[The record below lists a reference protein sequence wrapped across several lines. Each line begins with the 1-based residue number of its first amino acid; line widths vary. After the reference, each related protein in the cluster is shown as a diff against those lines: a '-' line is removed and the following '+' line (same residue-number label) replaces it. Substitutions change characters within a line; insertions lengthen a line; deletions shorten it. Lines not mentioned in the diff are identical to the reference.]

1 MNYLTK
7 TLVIVFAALFI
18 NAAKAQT
25 GSPQVLA
32 SGGAQTTAGTQKISF
47 TIGQVFGAT
56 YSGTTRKATIGFQQ
70 PIILESA
77 TCVGDFDNS
86 GYINIAD
93 LLIFFSNFGCTS
105 ACGNTDMDGSGNVNI
120 TDLLQLI
127 SVFGTSCP

>member
-1 MNYLTK
+1 MKYLTK
-7 TLVIVFAALFI
+7 TLVIVFAVFLV

-32 SGGAQTTAGTQKISF
+32 SGGAQATAGTQKISF

-70 PIILESA
+70 PIILEST

-105 ACGNTDMDGSGNVNI
+105 SCGNTDMDGNGSVNV
-120 TDLLQLI
+120 TDLLLLV
-127 SVFGTSCP
+127 SVFGSACP